1 MKKFIVPI
9 CLVLLIGAAALWYFG
24 GFTEDTK
31 PQQID
36 LSPKSTETE
45 GIEQRIPLDA
55 SPLDALDTSQ
65 LDTSQKEILTLVKEL
80 GQTNLELRSP
90 AEEMKDKETVLET
103 ADKVQTMGEQLLKKL
118 IAENVKYLKT
128 LSLEEQTAYFKRME
142 TRIYNNPQRKQREVR
157 SPGSLDKSWNRR
169 LQSYIDAGYTLPDS
183 IDLK

>member
-24 GFTEDTK
+24 GFTENTK
-31 PQQID
+31 PEQID
-36 LSPKSTETE
+36 VSPKSTETE

-65 LDTSQKEILTLVKEL
+65 KEILTLVKEL
-80 GQTNLELRSP
+80 GQTSLELRSP
-90 AEEMKDKETVLET
+90 AEEIKDKETVLET

-128 LSLEEQTAYFKRME
+128 RSLEEQTAYFKRME
-142 TRIYNNPQRKQREVR
+142 TRMYNNPQRKQREVR

-169 LQSYIDAGYTLPDS
+169 LQSYIDAGYTLPDG